1 MAAQIAHAHGP
12 SGSNR
17 DYLLN
22 LAEALARQGVR
33 DDHVAGLVALLP
45 PVEGEG

>member
-1 MAAQIAHAHGP
+1 MIIEAPLQQVAHVHGP

-22 LAEALARQGVR
+22 L
-33 DDHVAGLVALLP
+33 DHVLHTLGV
-45 PVEGEG
+45 